1 MYDTL
6 LVDTLTQ
13 YVAAAA
19 GLGTAAF
26 ALVDSTKSV
35 FGGTSNYGYF
45 AIKRTV
51 RQFLPADPKTPKK
64 STPAVLGFESL
75 RSSLRANWL
84 NGTPLEQQ
92 KAIAKAQIK
101 LRLNDS
107 TVTAYANITKVDA
120 NTLTEIAKKIASG
133 DPLDPKQNNEW
144 SRFDFI
150 LTSILD
156 ECYARADQ
164 HYRNF
169 SKATAVVVSVCL
181 ALLGQSVYPPSFGG
195 YAVAFLVGLAATP
208 VAPIAKDLTSA
219 LSSAVKT
226 AQSLRK

>member
-1 MYDTL
+1 ML
-6 LVDTLTQ
+6 IDTLTQ
-13 YVAAAA
+13 HITAAA

-26 ALVDSTKSV
+26 ALVDSSKTL

-45 AIKRTV
+45 AIRTTA
-51 RQFLPADPKTPKK
+51 RQFFPSTPKENR
-64 STPAVLGFESL
+64 PAHSAPETLGFESL

-101 LRLNDS
+101 LRLS
-107 TVTAYANITKVDA
+107 EHTAKAYAQVTKVNADL
-120 NTLTEIAKKIASG
+120 LTAIAKKIASG
-133 DPLDPKQNNEW
+133 DALDPKESNEW
-144 SRFDFI
+144 SRFDLT

-169 SKATAVVVSVCL
+169 SKATAVVLSVGL
-181 ALLGQSVYPPSFGG
+181 ALLGQSIYPTSFDG
-195 YAVAFLVGLAATP
+195 YEAALLVGLAATP

-219 LSSAVKT
+219 LSTAVKT